1 MAVSAQ
7 ERADLL
13 SQLPQTPLKQPAV
26 GKVCPKVYPN
36 KAEPHEV
43 PDKGALR
50 CVTLAYP

>member
-1 MAVSAQ
+1 MPDKGAI
-7 ERADLL
+7 EWHGYEPLL
-13 SQLPQTPLKQPAV
+13 TLKQPAV